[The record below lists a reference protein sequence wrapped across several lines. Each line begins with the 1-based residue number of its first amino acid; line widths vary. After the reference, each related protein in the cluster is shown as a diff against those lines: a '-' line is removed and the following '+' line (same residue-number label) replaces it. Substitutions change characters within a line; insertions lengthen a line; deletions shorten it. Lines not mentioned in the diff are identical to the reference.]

1 MAPPASSCA
10 ATPASGRGAP
20 RGRARIGAIGEHFW
34 ANTEHIMGWAIKND
48 GFGVVLSPEL
58 PTLMR
63 EKLGEALFPF
73 LERAG
78 LTLADFDGFLLHPG
92 GSKILVTAEE
102 LLQLP
107 RERLRHSW
115 EVLRKYGN
123 MSSATALFVI
133 KEAFGAG
140 ARGRYLLGAFGPG
153 FSAYFV
159 VLDLY

>member
-1 MAPPASSCA
+1 
-10 ATPASGRGAP
+10 
-20 RGRARIGAIGEHFW
+20 
-34 ANTEHIMGWAIKND
+34 MGWAIKND

-63 EKLGEALFPF
+63 ERLGEALYPF

-92 GSKILVTAEE
+92 GSKILNTAEE
-102 LLQLP
+102 ALHLP
-107 RERLRHSW
+107 REQLRFSW

-133 KEAFGAG
+133 KLPVPA
-140 ARGRYLLGAFGPG
+140 
-153 FSAYFV
+153 FV
-159 VLDLY
+159 VSGIQLEPVSELLNSTTY

>member
-1 MAPPASSCA
+1 
-10 ATPASGRGAP
+10 
-20 RGRARIGAIGEHFW
+20 
-34 ANTEHIMGWAIKND
+34 
-48 GFGVVLSPEL
+48 
-58 PTLMR
+58 MR

-140 ARGRYLLGAFGPG
+140 ARGRYLLARLRAGLLRLLRRAG
-153 FSAYFV
+153 S
-159 VLDLY
+159 LIQR